1 MLQANSLLLI
11 LSRANRIGVL
21 PRLLAG
27 FAGSQ
32 APVRVALRGRHFR
45 GMIAPNNSFNPNPLR
60 CFVQTCRKLLQCR
73 LRTSVAAGRVNS
85 GVRRLP
91 MKAEDFLLRDL
102 SDEELRQLPKDWI
115 AVYLSRPRDT
125 RKNDRD
131 VMYLRVTLLGLLI
144 LFVIVNKLGYGI
156 VPLLLFTL
164 GCYEV
169 AYYTLRRE
177 KSLNDWAAAHRKYVK
192 RVRKLSGSGA

>member
-73 LRTSVAAGRVNS
+73 LTTFVAAGRVNS
-85 GVRRLP
+85 GVRRV
-91 MKAEDFLLRDL
+91 KARATAGFSASVGSSGHSPLVVAVFGRPASVTFL
-102 SDEELRQLPKDWI
+102 I
-115 AVYLSRPRDT
+115 AHSGV
-125 RKNDRD
+125 
-131 VMYLRVTLLGLLI
+131 
-144 LFVIVNKLGYGI
+144 
-156 VPLLLFTL
+156 
-164 GCYEV
+164 V
-169 AYYTLRRE
+169 A
-177 KSLNDWAAAHRKYVK
+177 
-192 RVRKLSGSGA
+192 SGSAVFGSRGWRVVAATLPAQ